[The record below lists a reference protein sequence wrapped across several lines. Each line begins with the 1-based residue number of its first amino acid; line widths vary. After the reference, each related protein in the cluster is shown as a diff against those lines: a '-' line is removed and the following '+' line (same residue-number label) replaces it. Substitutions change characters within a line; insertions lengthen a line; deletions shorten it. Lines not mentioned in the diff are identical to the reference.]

1 MIPKS
6 YILFQELKK
15 IVQSFKQIHI
25 FDQFQDWNTL
35 SALILKGLSRITI
48 SLDKF
53 LNRLTIGRIVI
64 FSTFYEKGLANQNQI
79 QSKILK

>member
-64 FSTFYEKGLANQNQI
+64 FSTFYEKGLAN
-79 QSKILK
+79 